1 MFRLQGIEK
10 TERGKHDGGDAAWEE
25 QRLGSYKRSE
35 IRLVEIQESL
45 CKDLLLGEDQ
55 CHALAETSEALIEE
69 WWFKKQDDTAGK
81 IRITINKKY
90 YIWSINVHSLF
101 NRSAFLVVHR

>member
-1 MFRLQGIEK
+1 MER

-45 CKDLLLGEDQ
+45 CKNLLLGEDQ

-69 WWFKKQDDTAGK
+69 WWFKKQDDTAG
-81 IRITINKKY
+81 
-90 YIWSINVHSLF
+90 
-101 NRSAFLVVHR
+101 